1 MAELLMYVT
10 KFEPY
15 VTSLQQVVED
25 GVEGFV
31 RFINMMLNDVIFC
44 LDDALLKLQVFTT
57 HTHTHTCILIC
68 IISYVSYHIISYH
81 VI

>member
-1 MAELLMYVT
+1 MFYSKFSYRHYMAELLMYVT

-44 LDDALLKLQVFTT
+44 LDDALLKLQVFI
-57 HTHTHTCILIC
+57 HTHTLT
-68 IISYVSYHIISYH
+68 H
-81 VI
+81 VY